1 MKLTFTKSVP
11 EVPVGK
17 YTAKFLG
24 ITLKE
29 ASGKL
34 DEKGR
39 PMPPAM
45 TWDFQISEGEC
56 EGRTID
62 RLTGRTPTAKN
73 GCGKMLAGITDTV
86 LRDGDQI
93 DLEQFIGKTYRITV
107 EENGERTRLSDTP
120 APVRVWDGNGATASA
135 APGAGKAPPPKGPP
149 PKPKGE
155 PQDGSAW
162 MLHDA
167 ATGEYVAKTAKE
179 IREKVQAE
187 QLNPADLWVYPNDG
201 NDHSPVTAAE
211 AGFKEP
217 IPF

>member
-45 TWDFQISEGEC
+45 TWDFQIVGGEC

-62 RLTGRTPTAKN
+62 RLTGRIPTAKN
-73 GCGKMLAGITDTV
+73 GCGKMLAGVTDTV

-93 DLEQFIGKTYRITV
+93 DLEQFVGKSYRITV

-120 APVRVWDGNGATASA
+120 APVRIWDTNGAAPATAN
-135 APGAGKAPPPKGPP
+135 AGKSPPPKAPPA
-149 PKPKGE
+149 KPKGE

-162 MLHDA
+162 MMHDA
-167 ATGEYVAKTAKE
+167 TTGEYLAKTAKE
-179 IREKVQAE
+179 VKEHIQAG
-187 QLNPADLWVYPNDG
+187 QIDPADLWVYPNDG
-201 NDHSPVTAAE
+201 TDHTPTTAAE